1 MHGLALM
8 QTISC
13 STTIKYINKV
23 LYYNILITNF
33 RVSPFSGGSHICPI
47 DGPNEPTWTKW
58 GGEVVNVTKMNA
70 KR

>member
-1 MHGLALM
+1 MIML
-8 QTISC
+8 TI
-13 STTIKYINKV
+13 
-23 LYYNILITNF
+23 F